1 MVDVITV
8 VNQLPP
14 ELKAGWV
21 IWIGWAAVQAIWF
34 HRARVAA
41 TQGVQPMTPRVV
53 QPAMPSPAPRR
64 RPESRPESRPVR
76 RDTAAPAAAL
86 PAIDL
91 SDIRAAAEGSS
102 LADED
107 APQMAASILGLDSRP
122 SAN

>member
-21 IWIGWAAVQAIWF
+21 IWMGWAAVQAIWF

-41 TQGVQPMTPRVV
+41 THGVQPIMPRVV
-53 QPAMPSPAPRR
+53 QPTMPSPAPRR
-64 RPESRPESRPVR
+64 RPESRPVR
-76 RDTAAPAAAL
+76 RDAAAPAAAPAAAL

-102 LADED
+102 LGDED

>member
-8 VNQLPP
+8 VNELPP
-14 ELKAGWV
+14 AIKAGWMLL
-21 IWIGWAAVQAIWF
+21 IGWAAVQVIWY

-41 TQGVQPMTPRVV
+41 TQVVRAPTPRVV
-53 QPAMPSPAPRR
+53 QPAMPPPVPRR
-64 RPESRPESRPVR
+64 RSEARPVR
-76 RDTAAPAAAL
+76 RDAAAPAAAL

-102 LADED
+102 MEDED
-107 APQMAASILGLDSRP
+107 APELAGSILGLDPRL

>member
-64 RPESRPESRPVR
+64 RPESRPVR
-76 RDTAAPAAAL
+76 RDAAAPAAAL